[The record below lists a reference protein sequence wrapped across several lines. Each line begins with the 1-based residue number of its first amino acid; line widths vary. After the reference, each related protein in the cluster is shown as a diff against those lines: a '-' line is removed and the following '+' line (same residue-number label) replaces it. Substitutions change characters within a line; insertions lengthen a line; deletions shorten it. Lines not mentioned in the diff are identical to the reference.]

1 MTAGPPNDAR
11 VWLSPE
17 APDTIADAVRR
28 GGGELV
34 PGERANAIVWYGYE
48 HLAPEQVPLAR
59 SLLRDDVRWVQ
70 LDSAGVEAWFE
81 HGLVDDARVWTSA
94 AGAYGPAVAEHIVAF
109 VLAAAKR
116 LPEAA
121 RSTTWRKPELEGRR
135 LAGSTVGI
143 VGAGAA
149 GRDAIRLLAPF
160 DVRILALT
168 RSGRDVP
175 GADRSLG
182 PDGLDELLSAS
193 DYVVLCTPLTPAT
206 EGLIGAR
213 ELELLGS
220 EGVLVNV
227 GRGGLVDTDALLE
240 ALSAGRLRGAALDV
254 TDPEP
259 LPDGHPLWS
268 DPRVL
273 ITPHVANTR
282 EQLDAALA
290 HRVEENVV
298 RFRAGQDLLGPI
310 DPAAG
315 Y

>member
-1 MTAGPPNDAR
+1 M
-11 VWLSPE
+11 
-17 APDTIADAVRR
+17 IAEAVRR

-34 PGERANAIVWYGYE
+34 AGERANAIVWYGYE

-70 LDSAGVEAWFE
+70 LDSAGVEPWFE

-94 AGAYGPAVAEHIVAF
+94 AGAYDVAVAEHILAF

-121 RSTTWRKPELEGRR
+121 RSTTWRKPELEGRQ

-143 VGAGAA
+143 VGAGAT
-149 GRDAIRLLAPF
+149 GLEAIRLLEPF
-160 DVRILALT
+160 GVRIVALT

-182 PDGLDELLSAS
+182 PDGLDDLLAAS
-193 DYVVLCTPLTPAT
+193 DYVVLCAPLTPAT

-213 ELELLGS
+213 ELELIGPG
-220 EGVLVNV
+220 GVLVNV
-227 GRGGLVDTDALLE
+227 GRGALVDTGALVA
-240 ALSAGRLRGAALDV
+240 ALRADRLRGALLDV

-268 DPRVL
+268 DPRAL

-282 EQLDAALA
+282 AQLDAALA
-290 HRVEENVV
+290 QRVEENVA
-298 RFRAGQDLLGPI
+298 RFRAGKELLGPI
-310 DPAAG
+310 DPVAG